1 MTTSFRRHAV
11 RAFECFGI
19 LRLTGIIPFD
29 LVSFLLSRHEHKIWE
44 TSVGLKVY
52 GLQNCDSCRK
62 AKKWLEAEAISFEF
76 HDLRKSPIDAETLR
90 HWLSSIGAGALINRR
105 GTTWR
110 TLSDSQMTAHG
121 EALVSLIMDHPA
133 IMKRPIFVTEHDI
146 SVGFNNKQKQTL
158 AN

>member
-1 MTTSFRRHAV
+1 M
-11 RAFECFGI
+11 
-19 LRLTGIIPFD
+19 
-29 LVSFLLSRHEHKIWE
+29 
-44 TSVGLKVY
+44 GLKVY

-105 GTTWR
+105 ETSCHALTQSQRTT
-110 TLSDSQMTAHG
+110 HG

-133 IMKRPIFVTEHDI
+133 IMKRPIFVTEHDV
-146 SVGFNNKQKQTL
+146 SVGFDNNQKQTL